1 MAHTYS
7 SITKSDNTYTA
18 VSDVTPEGTGEE
30 QFTWVN
36 IVPNQDTWL
45 ELLINGG
52 KVHWIDWWYG
62 TAWTDLWS
70 SLTTPDATYSGVT
83 KNDNSYSSL
92 TTPAKT
98 YSEVS
103 K

>member
-1 MAHTYS
+1 LVHTYS

-18 VSDVTPEGTGEE
+18 VSDVRPTGTAEE
-30 QFTWVN
+30 KFTWVN

-62 TAWTDLWS
+62 TAYTDLWD
-70 SLTTPDATYSGVT
+70 SLTDPSRTYSSVS
-83 KNDNSYSSL
+83 KSDNTYSSV
-92 TTPAKT
+92 TTPTAT
-98 YSEVS
+98 YSEVT